1 MGIRCMIL
9 GQFSLILPGDFGQ
22 MVLTKFG
29 LEKEIS
35 GIGVVAQDPVHGTL
49 VKDAATLCGI
59 PFLVES
65 LDNGG
70 SSFSIQIVPKDSSD
84 NIRFFRDHHQLSV
97 LSTVPQ
103 HEEAPWNA
111 LLKVAPDPP
120 LLIFTGGEAFFLG
133 IACQDGEH
141 QFSVV
146 GGGIDGL
153 FFKIYADAQ
162 AFQFPDG
169 FQKSHGVAGK
179 AGNGLGDDVVYLAC
193 PAVGEHPLEVLTAV
207 PGTGLGFVGVHT
219 HIRPARVVADVGAV
233 VVHLSRQ
240 GVQHGVLITGHS
252 GICRHPTG
260 FWHGC
265 RKLNLRYGSWHS
277 VLLCIKYRR

>member
-1 MGIRCMIL
+1 MIL

-49 VKDAATLCGI
+49 VKDAATLGGI
-59 PFLVES
+59 PFLVEL

-84 NIRFFRDHHQLSV
+84 NIRFFRYHHQLAV
-97 LSTVPQ
+97 LSMVSQ

-141 QFSVV
+141 QFSVG

-179 AGNGLGDDVVYLAC
+179 AGNGLGDDVVYFAC

-207 PGTGLGFVGVHT
+207 PGTGLGFVGVNA
-219 HIRPARVVADVGAV
+219 HILPAVMVADVGAV
-233 VVHLSRQ
+233 MIHLGRQ
-240 GVQHGVLITGHS
+240 GVKHGILAAGHS
-252 GICRHPTG
+252 GVCRHPEG
-260 FWHGC
+260 LGHPGC
-265 RKLNLRYGSWHS
+265 KLDLFYGSWHGI
-277 VLLCIKYRR
+277 LLCNIYCSFQRK